1 MYQFF
6 PYIIFSFVSIFML
19 LFLAVYAFLNR
30 HNLVVV
36 NEFIFTAL
44 AGAWWTFCQAFELM
58 ALTLPVK
65 LFWANLLYIGAGL
78 TALAYL
84 MLSLRHTGYDKL
96 LTKRNITIVLFI
108 YALFIFL
115 FFTDSYHGLMRTN
128 FSLDTSAVPFI
139 IEKDYGMLFPLYML
153 FTYALNFTTIILLF
167 VMVIKRDSIY
177 RKQAAALLTG
187 VSITAISN
195 LAYILGLSP
204 VNRFE
209 ITPALFWFSALIISW
224 GIFGHKLL
232 NVMPIARDMLLERI
246 RSGIIVVDS
255 NNVLADING
264 AALQMF
270 ELQKSEVVGH
280 KVSDIPTLAQNLP
293 TGESGKPIPI
303 TYSSAGEECFYEI
316 KRHPLED
323 NKSRKAG
330 TLWVIEDIT
339 DRQRN
344 LEMIVRQEKTLS
356 VMRER
361 ERLGRTLHDGLG
373 QVFGYFNTQGQAVR
387 EYMIQGK
394 NDKALQ
400 HLSDLIAV
408 SREHHHNVR
417 EHISDI
423 RGVSVENK
431 SFSAALK
438 QYAAGF
444 VEKYSIPVE
453 ISFDEQIP
461 VNFPHD
467 TAGVELIKII
477 QEALNNV
484 QKHAGACSVKISFN
498 KKMGFTELSISD
510 DGAGFDPL
518 GYAGKDSYGL
528 SIMRERAAEI
538 GASMAINSQTGK
550 GTDIILLI
558 RD

>member
-417 EHISDI
+417 EHIFDI
-423 RGVSVENK
+423 RGVSV
-431 SFSAALK
+431 AATNQLCL
-438 QYAAGF
+438 QSGF
-444 VEKYSIPVE
+444 V
-453 ISFDEQIP
+453 
-461 VNFPHD
+461 
-467 TAGVELIKII
+467 GVE
-477 QEALNNV
+477 
-484 QKHAGACSVKISFN
+484 
-498 KKMGFTELSISD
+498 T
-510 DGAGFDPL
+510 
-518 GYAGKDSYGL
+518 
-528 SIMRERAAEI
+528 
-538 GASMAINSQTGK
+538 
-550 GTDIILLI
+550 
-558 RD
+558 